1 MTIKQLGG
9 VFGRNPTFNDVTI
22 EGDLEIDG
30 TLKFDGDID
39 INSDL
44 KVNGDLEVLG
54 QSALGATIPSD
65 AHATWSQYF
74 VGEKGSVISEKL
86 NAGGLFGMWL
96 TDNVYIDN
104 DTGSFAY
111 LTDDEAS
118 AVRCEAG
125 EIEFRSAPLG
135 NAGDP
140 MTLTQYAK
148 FTTAG
153 NLAFVSGKGIDF
165 SATAQAPG
173 STSELLA
180 DYEEGAWTAT
190 ITDGANDATM
200 GGGGVCQYTKVGRL
214 VTVHGYIYTTSLGSV
229 TGSLS
234 ISGLPFSPLAG
245 GTNYTASTAGFGD
258 SLAITAGQSV
268 ALRFTPSSLSIG
280 LFLWDAV
287 TGSTAMQGT
296 EWTSN
301 GELMFSASYLTA

>member
-1 MTIKQLGG
+1 M
-9 VFGRNPTFNDVTI
+9 VARFGD
-22 EGDLEIDG
+22 
-30 TLKFDGDID
+30 
-39 INSDL
+39 
-44 KVNGDLEVLG
+44 
-54 QSALGATIPSD
+54 
-65 AHATWSQYF
+65 
-74 VGEKGSVISEKL
+74 
-86 NAGGLFGMWL
+86 
-96 TDNVYIDN
+96 DNVNSYVSFSNPRAFFGYHTGNTMVQSGSGKKIIFY
-104 DTGSFAY
+104 TGSG
-111 LTDDEAS
+111 T
-118 AVRCEAG
+118 V
-125 EIEFRSAPLG
+125 
-135 NAGDP
+135 GDP
-140 MTLTQYAK
+140 AAVAAE
-148 FTTAG
+148 FTTSG
-153 NLAFVSGKGIDF
+153 NLAFPSGQGIDF
-165 SATAQAPG
+165 SATGQAPG
-173 STSELLA
+173 MTSELLD

-280 LFLWDAV
+280 LFLWDAA